1 VSNEEEIIEEMI
13 SQFTVKADNQERSQ
27 MFDVIIDQ
35 VWHLL
40 EVGFDFIED
49 ASWWTSPIANIKITK
64 CLFFISIK
72 WHL

>member
-35 VWHLL
+35 V
-40 EVGFDFIED
+40 
-49 ASWWTSPIANIKITK
+49 
-64 CLFFISIK
+64 
-72 WHL
+72 